1 MKKIL
6 LIFAILFTGIV
17 LMACSSTEETEY
29 SDYTYLSLEMNPAV
43 DLVIDGNG
51 NVYTYRYRNEDAEI
65 VGAGLELVGKNYEE
79 ALYLYLNAAINTG
92 YIDITRSDGAVMIQ
106 AGGKDEDDNNA
117 FMVQVETKL
126 QTFFQENAIGAVVLK
141 NEEVDEEAKDLVETY
156 EISYGFAKMVLA
168 YLDLH
173 EDADV
178 ADVVVMQPSDLVDDL
193 VTESNQYMTQYQNQI
208 QAEVQ
213 SIKDELVTALMA
225 QVQAHRQDV
234 ENGTATQ
241 PDITGVKEM
250 YQTSFQSMH
259 QAYVNRNQV
268 RVQQAKDNISESAP
282 MLLSIDINPGIDF
295 IVDKNGYV
303 LTYMLKNED
312 AEIVAAGLN
321 MEGLQYQE
329 ALRLYL
335 NAAIDTGY
343 IDVERSDN
351 AVMVQNSGLNQELE
365 NTFMN
370 QTQTMMQEFFSENAI
385 GAVVMYQHEID
396 PEIQALVDQYD
407 ISYGF
412 AKLVLAYLA
421 TDETLVIDD
430 VLLMTPSEIFEL
442 LGNEY
447 VAYMAR
453 YRNQVEAGAQAI
465 KDEIVEA
472 LKLHVQAHRQAVEEG
487 TANQPDITGL
497 KQMYLADY
505 ENMHQAYV
513 NRNQIRVQQAK
524 NTISNKT
531 E

>member
-6 LIFAILFTGIV
+6 LIFAIIFAGIG
-17 LMACSSTEETEY
+17 LMACSSTETEY

-79 ALYLYLNAAINTG
+79 ALHLYLNAAIDTG
-92 YIDITRSDGAVMIQ
+92 YIDVTRSDGAVIIQ
-106 AGGKDEDDNNA
+106 AGGKAEEDINA

-178 ADVVVMQPSDLVDDL
+178 AEVVEMQPNDLVDDL
-193 VTESNQYMTQYQNQI
+193 ITESNQYMSQYQNQI
-208 QAEVQ
+208 QAGAQ
-213 SIKDELVTALMA
+213 AIKDELVSALMA

-234 ENGTATQ
+234 EDGNAAQ

-250 YQTSFQSMH
+250 YQSSFQSMH
-259 QAYVNRNQV
+259 QAYVNRNQE
-268 RVQQAKDNISESAP
+268 RVQQAKDNVSESAP
-282 MLLSIDINPGIDF
+282 MLLSVDINPGIDF

-312 AEIVAAGLN
+312 AEIVAAGLD

-335 NAAIDTGY
+335 NSAIDTGY

-351 AVMVQNSGLNQELE
+351 AVMIQNSGLDQELE

-430 VLLMTPSEIFEL
+430 VLLMTPSEILEL
-442 LGNEY
+442 IGVEY
-447 VAYMAR
+447 EAYLAR

-472 LKLHVQAHRQAVEEG
+472 LKLQVQAHRQAVEDG
-487 TANQPDITGL
+487 TATQPDITGL
-497 KQMYLADY
+497 KQMYLNNY

-524 NTISNKT
+524 DTISNKP